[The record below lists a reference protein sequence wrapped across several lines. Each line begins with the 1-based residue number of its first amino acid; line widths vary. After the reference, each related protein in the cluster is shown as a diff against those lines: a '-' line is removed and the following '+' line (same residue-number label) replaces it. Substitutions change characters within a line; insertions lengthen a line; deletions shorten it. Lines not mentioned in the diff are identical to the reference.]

1 MKKVLFFIVSMLIAT
16 AMFAQTA
23 IKKEVESMESNAK
36 IERNT
41 RGISDWGTF
50 TNFTATD
57 MNGVTHNIQEYLDA
71 GKYVAIDFFCAW
83 CGPCWSYHRSGI
95 FESLYETYGQGGTG
109 EFVVLLVECET
120 SNTPAQITGTNA
132 NNSYSGASQ
141 GDFTN
146 GGTNPVPII
155 DATSNLAYSVSL
167 YEGYVPSIYLICPAG
182 YTFDLYDNQFGS
194 ADAIYNFATSSCPY
208 DNSIPLADIN
218 VSDRV
223 VLGQSVSV
231 TSSVFSVSDIISYQW
246 SFDDGSPALAT
257 GNRANVVWNTLG
269 NKTITLTVTNEYGSR
284 VVSKEIEV
292 YDCSTAVIDEF
303 PFTEDFEHGEGCWT
317 FVSKNSANKDQ
328 LGVYE
333 YSSGAHGVRF
343 SSYSQASNYNQ
354 YLISPELDHI
364 GDLTLTFN
372 YALYS
377 TNYQE
382 RFKVMYSTTTNA
394 VANFVAVP
402 NTTTDVTSSTFRSFT
417 CTIPAEAKY
426 FAINYCPTSDKWWL
440 FVDDL
445 SVTET
450 IPNYTVTAT
459 PDNAEHGT
467 VTGGGS
473 YPLLT
478 DVTLTATAAE
488 GYVFEKWSDDDATN
502 PRVITVTS
510 DVTLTANFVEAASAT
525 TYTLTLNVDENSTD
539 MGTVSGAGTY
549 VENASVQIFA
559 IPNTGYH
566 FTAWDDENTDNPRT
580 VEMDADH
587 EYTAS
592 FAINQYVITV
602 TSANTAQGTVD
613 GSNTYNYN
621 EVAEISATPAE
632 HYHFLYWN
640 DGNTETPRNITVT
653 ENATF
658 RAYFAIDQ
666 YTVTTNVDEESHGTV
681 SGAGQYLYNAS
692 AVIYA
697 VANRGYAFTQWLDG
711 NTDNPRTV
719 VVTEDLSFTAS
730 FEELPQYTITVMA
743 NDNEFGTVEGSGSY
757 YEGEVVRIR
766 AIPSTG
772 YEFSQWQEDEN
783 TQNPRTI
790 TVTEDATYTA
800 MFVPATTAIEDI
812 VASEISI
819 YPNPTTG
826 IVNIEAEGLN
836 KVVVYDVTGRI
847 MKSVANESTI
857 DISNLEAGVY
867 FFSVETAN
875 GSAMKKLVKE

>member
-1 MKKVLFFIVSMLIAT
+1 MLIAT

-155 DATSNLAYSVSL
+155 DATENLAYSVSL

-194 ADAIYNFATSSCPY
+194 ANAIYNFATSTCPY

-223 VLGQSVSV
+223 VLGQSTSV
-231 TSSVFSVSDIISYQW
+231 TSSVFSPSDIISYQW

-257 GNRANVVWNTLG
+257 GDRANVVWHTLG

-284 VVSKEIEV
+284 VVSKDIEV

-317 FVSKNSANKDQ
+317 FSSKNTANRDE
-328 LGVYE
+328 LGICE

-343 SSYSQASNYNQ
+343 SSYTAASNLNQ

-364 GDLTLTFN
+364 GSLTLSFK
-372 YALYS
+372 YKLYS
-377 TNYQE
+377 TRYPE
-382 RFKVMYSTTTNA
+382 RFKIMYSTTTNA
-394 VANFVAVP
+394 VSSMIDIA
-402 NTTTDVTSSTFRSFT
+402 NTTTDVTETTFRTFT
-417 CTIPAEAKY
+417 CTIPADAKY
-426 FAINYCPTSDKWWL
+426 FAINYCPDGDKYWM

-445 SVTET
+445 SITET

-478 DVTLTATAAE
+478 DVTLTATAE
-488 GYVFEKWSDDDATN
+488 DGYVFEKWSDDDATN

-510 DVTLTANFVEAASAT
+510 NVTLTANFVEAASAT
-525 TYTLTLNVDENSTD
+525 THTLTLNVDENGTD

-566 FTAWDDENTDNPRT
+566 FTAWNDENTDNPRT
-580 VEMDADH
+580 IVIDADTTF
-587 EYTAS
+587 TAS

-602 TSANTAQGTVD
+602 TSANNAQGSVD
-613 GSNTYNYN
+613 GANTYNYN

-632 HYHFLYWN
+632 HYHFQFWN
-640 DGNTETPRNITVT
+640 DGNTDNPRSITVT
-653 ENATF
+653 EDATF

-666 YTVTTNVDEESHGTV
+666 YTITANVDDASHGTV
-681 SGAGQYLYNAS
+681 SGAGEYQYNAN
-692 AVIYA
+692 AIIYA
-697 VANRGYAFTQWLDG
+697 VASRGYAFTQWQDG
-711 NTDNPRTV
+711 NTDNPRTIV
-719 VVTEDLSFTAS
+719 IASDTTFTAS
-730 FEELPQYTITVMA
+730 FEGLPQYTITVSTN
-743 NDNEFGTVEGSGSY
+743 NDEYGTVEGNGPY
-757 YEGEVVRIR
+757 YEGETVRIR
-766 AIPSTG
+766 AIANPG
-772 YEFSQWQEDEN
+772 YEFSHWQEDEN

-790 TVTEDATYTA
+790 TVTGDATYTA
-800 MFVPATTAIEDI
+800 IFVQATAIEGS
-812 VASEISI
+812 VVSEISI

-826 IVNIEAEGLN
+826 IVNIEAEGLV
-836 KVVVYDVTGRI
+836 KVVVYDVTGRM
-847 MKSVANESTI
+847 MKSVAKESTI